1 MTSMV
6 LTHGRYQFLE
16 TVRVPI
22 ALFSALLF
30 PSLSMVFFV
39 SASGVGDEPV
49 QANTAVAQL
58 CVFAILSTWVF
69 NIGITVAEERDQPWA
84 PYLRTLPAGP
94 WPRIAGRVLSA
105 FGFGIVALLP
115 LVVIAWL
122 TTSATASVLQVLGV
136 GGALLL
142 AGIPILFL
150 ALLIGY
156 SMPSKAAVAVAQLT
170 VFPLAFGG
178 GLFLPPL
185 LFPGWLD
192 AVSMLLP
199 TRGGRD
205 LVVWVLTGA
214 QPSGIALVTFAV
226 WTVVLAFAAAWAYRR
241 DEGRRFR

>member
-39 SASGVGDEPV
+39 SASGVGADPL
-49 QANTAVAQL
+49 QASTAVAQL

-69 NIGITVAEERDQPWA
+69 NIGITVAEERAQPWDA
-84 PYLRTLPAGP
+84 YLRTLPAGP

-115 LVVIAWL
+115 LVVLAWL
-122 TTSATASVLQVLGV
+122 TTTATASVPQVLAA
-136 GGALLL
+136 GAVLLL

-170 VFPLAFGG
+170 AISV
-178 GLFLPPL
+178 
-185 LFPGWLD
+185 
-192 AVSMLLP
+192 LLP

-205 LVVWVLTGA
+205 LVVWVLTSA
-214 QPSGIALVTFAV
+214 PPSGIALVSFAV
-226 WTVVLAFAAAWAYRR
+226 WTVLLAFAAAWAYRR
-241 DEGRRFR
+241 EEGRRFR